1 VSTNDKPMR
10 SLTIM
15 IPTEYVAG
23 LEDMAEDRGISVGE
37 AVREAVVSYLMK
49 NYWKETIGAVAEKAI
64 RAGCSNERALTEVK
78 KQFPHAATST
88 ASIAWYRS
96 QLRREKG
103 GAGILTDRQAR
114 AEEKDRKR

>member
-1 VSTNDKPMR
+1 MSTNEKPMR

-37 AVREAVVSYLMK
+37 AVREAVISYLMK
-49 NYWKETIGAVAEKAI
+49 NYWGQTIGAVAEKAL
-64 RAGCSNERALTEVK
+64 RDGLSNERALAEVK

-96 QLRREKG
+96 QLRRDKG
-103 GAGILTDRQAR
+103 GEKIPTDRQAR
-114 AEEKDRKR
+114 ASEKR